1 MDILNRQF
9 GLIIAYLLPG
19 FVALAGIAPLSP
31 IVAEWLHPDQT
42 GSFAAPVYVLLAAT
56 ALGMVASCFRWL
68 LVDRIHAMTGVV
80 SPLFNARAIEESP
93 GAFNCLIENHYRYYQ
108 FYANTLIAVVWAYA
122 VRRSLTPSLF
132 LRLPTDLG
140 VVILCVVLFAG
151 SRDALVKYRSRSSQL
166 NGQVA
171 LTGLEGEAMTNGID
185 HNQGNGDSS
194 KKAMDPKK
202 SAAKPEGKAKPQAPQ
217 EGKQVKR

>member
-1 MDILNRQF
+1 MDSLSRQF
-9 GLIIAYLLPG
+9 GLVIAYLLPG

-42 GSFAAPVYVLLAAT
+42 GTFAAPVYVLLAAT

-68 LVDRIHAMTGVV
+68 LVDRIHAMTGVIAPV
-80 SPLFNARAIEESP
+80 FNAGALEENP
-93 GAFNCLIENHYRYYQ
+93 GAFNCLVENHYRYYQ
-108 FYANTLIAVVWAYA
+108 FYANTLVAVVWAYA

-132 LRLPTDLG
+132 LRVPTDLG

-166 NGQVA
+166 NERVA
-171 LTGLEGEAMTNGID
+171 LTDLEGEAMTNGID

-194 KKAMDPKK
+194 KRGIDPKK
-202 SAAKPEGKAKPQAPQ
+202 TAGKPEGQAKPPAPQ
-217 EGKQVKR
+217 GAKQVKR

>member
-1 MDILNRQF
+1 MDTLSRQF

-42 GSFAAPVYVLLAAT
+42 GTFAAPVYVLLAAT

-68 LVDRIHAMTGVV
+68 LLDRIHAMTGVIAPV
-80 SPLFNARAIEESP
+80 FNAGALKESP
-93 GAFNCLIENHYRYYQ
+93 EAFHCLVENHYRYYQ
-108 FYANTLIAVVWAYA
+108 FYANSLIAVVWAYA
-122 VRRSLTPSLF
+122 VHRSLTPSVF

-140 VVILCVVLFAG
+140 VAVLCVVLFAG

-171 LTGLEGEAMTNGID
+171 LTDLEGEAMTNGID

-194 KKAMDPKK
+194 KKSIDAKK
-202 SAAKPEGKAKPQAPQ
+202 SPAKPEGQAKPQAPRG
-217 EGKQVKR
+217 GKQVRR